1 MLGQFCLVNEVYQNL
16 PRKTSEAELLPR
28 YNQPLHPPD
37 SNLIKDEQQALHRL
51 KNDQNVVILPADI
64 GRVTTVVLE
73 QKCDKMDALVKDKQP
88 YKELNA
94 TRPHLF
100 NVNLT
105 TKYLP

>member
-1 MLGQFCLVNEVYQNL
+1 
-16 PRKTSEAELLPR
+16 
-28 YNQPLHPPD
+28 
-37 SNLIKDEQQALHRL
+37 
-51 KNDQNVVILPADI
+51 
-64 GRVTTVVLE
+64 
-73 QKCDKMDALVKDKQP
+73 MDALVKDKQP